1 MHLGRLSLILTKSM
15 HGGTYVLYLRVLY
28 IYVIYVLVV
37 LGPVLYTVGYVFECL
52 ISRQL
57 YQNMI

>member
-28 IYVIYVLVV
+28 MYVIYVLVV

-57 YQNMI
+57 H

>member
-1 MHLGRLSLILTKSM
+1 MVVPI
-15 HGGTYVLYLRVLY
+15 YVLYLRVLY

-52 ISRQL
+52 ISM
-57 YQNMI
+57 NNFVGTE